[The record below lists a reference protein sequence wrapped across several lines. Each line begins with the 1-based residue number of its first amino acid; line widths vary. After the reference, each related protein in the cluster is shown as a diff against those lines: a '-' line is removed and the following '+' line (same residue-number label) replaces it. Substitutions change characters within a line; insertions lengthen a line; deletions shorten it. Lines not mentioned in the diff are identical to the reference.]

1 MKKVIIVL
9 SLSIMASCTSNEKKA
24 EDLIKDKLISLDS
37 YEPISTKV
45 DSAFIDMAAIDP
57 IIEICHE
64 INNLTDQMNICEQYE
79 EKTESYL
86 YDSARKLS
94 EKLASLK
101 ENVAR
106 YYKGEFTGWKV
117 SHSFRYLNRHSY
129 MSLNRFSPTP
139 TEREMI
145 FFCDKEFTDCF
156 GYDAD
161 GFEIFTEILK
171 AVNESTSDEDLMN
184 DISTIAGNPEL
195 QPSKA
200 YRPVKQPYF
209 NLAR

>member
-106 YYKGEFTGWKV
+106 YYKGEFTG
-117 SHSFRYLNRHSY
+117 
-129 MSLNRFSPTP
+129 
-139 TEREMI
+139 
-145 FFCDKEFTDCF
+145 
-156 GYDAD
+156 
-161 GFEIFTEILK
+161 
-171 AVNESTSDEDLMN
+171 
-184 DISTIAGNPEL
+184 
-195 QPSKA
+195 
-200 YRPVKQPYF
+200 
-209 NLAR
+209 

>member
-1 MKKVIIVL
+1 MKQAKRFREGVLIILKSMKKVIIVL

-86 YDSARKLS
+86 YDSARELS

-106 YYKGEFTGWKV
+106 YYKD
-117 SHSFRYLNRHSY
+117 RIYRL
-129 MSLNRFSPTP
+129 
-139 TEREMI
+139 
-145 FFCDKEFTDCF
+145 
-156 GYDAD
+156 
-161 GFEIFTEILK
+161 
-171 AVNESTSDEDLMN
+171 ESKS
-184 DISTIAGNPEL
+184 
-195 QPSKA
+195 
-200 YRPVKQPYF
+200 
-209 NLAR
+209 